1 MIRWVRG
8 VDFTDMLIS
17 APCYSYS
24 IFYGSKVRTFNFR
37 PGAEL
42 VDAMVDAFKDLT
54 VPFVSPALLNQ
65 LLPVGVPQTKEQ
77 QEIVKEQSGPIRKW
91 EQPKAQPVQEKKN
104 KGCVCIIPVLLNLLF
119 HLSLLLENILGKMK
133 YICPHKYKKTLF
145 CHEEIRKHSYR

>member
-1 MIRWVRG
+1 
-8 VDFTDMLIS
+8 MLIS

-24 IFYGSKVRTFNFR
+24 IFYGGKVRTFNFR

-77 QEIVKEQSGPIRKW
+77 QEIVKEQVGRYANGNSPRRSGSGK
-91 EQPKAQPVQEKKN
+91 EKQGWNSLKF
-104 KGCVCIIPVLLNLLF
+104 GVCFVA
-119 HLSLLLENILGKMK
+119 
-133 YICPHKYKKTLF
+133 
-145 CHEEIRKHSYR
+145 

>member
-1 MIRWVRG
+1 M
-8 VDFTDMLIS
+8 
-17 APCYSYS
+17 
-24 IFYGSKVRTFNFR
+24 RTFNFR

-91 EQPKAQPVQEKKN
+91 EQPKAQPVQEKKTRAGTASN
-104 KGCVCIIPVLLNLLF
+104 SGCDFVA
-119 HLSLLLENILGKMK
+119 
-133 YICPHKYKKTLF
+133 
-145 CHEEIRKHSYR
+145 